1 MKTWTETPVILTHK
15 TFVCIFIICYQI
27 MLHIVKPRSRNLNY
41 ELIRTN
47 EIISPIEEE
56 NGEIDQEDDDES
68 FQQIRDN
75 RDGGTYLDE
84 IIDVPEDE
92 NGGFSFRTLWAFT
105 GKNIKMIYIL
115 SYIDNKIQSFVFTL
129 SSLIAVCNTIWN
141 YRTT

>member
-1 MKTWTETPVILTHK
+1 MKTWTEETPVILTHK

-105 GKNIKMIYIL
+105 GKKKIKMIYIL
-115 SYIDNKIQSFVFTL
+115 SHNTL
-129 SSLIAVCNTIWN
+129 RGDLTSIFRRIHMEWLF
-141 YRTT
+141 

>member
-1 MKTWTETPVILTHK
+1 MKTWTEETPVILTHK

-105 GKNIKMIYIL
+105 GKNIKIMIYCHTGPGCP
-115 SYIDNKIQSFVFTL
+115 KVERAF
-129 SSLIAVCNTIWN
+129 
-141 YRTT
+141 

>member
-1 MKTWTETPVILTHK
+1 
-15 TFVCIFIICYQI
+15 

-105 GKNIKMIYIL
+105 GKNIEIMIYCPRL
-115 SYIDNKIQSFVFTL
+115 FYLLASVS
-129 SSLIAVCNTIWN
+129 
-141 YRTT
+141 

>member
-1 MKTWTETPVILTHK
+1 
-15 TFVCIFIICYQI
+15 